1 MRNQYIEN
9 VCEML
14 RRKGLAEKYE
24 HPGVYCI
31 KLKDQIVYIGKS
43 KNMLERVAAHY
54 VGINTGSEC
63 KYRIIWEAAHQLD
76 CAIEFDVLYYAQQT
90 SKEDIVEEIEDLNIE
105 ETNKNTNKII
115 KNSPVGLFF
124 CFQSTITYTGFSL
137 TSTDTQPSSSAVRL
151 LLTPS
156 MSPYTASIRVA
167 VSPSILN

>member
-1 MRNQYIEN
+1 MRNQYVEN

-54 VGINTGSEC
+54 VGINTGSER
-63 KYRIIWEAAHQLD
+63 KYRIIWDAAHQLD

-90 SKEDIVEEIEDLNIE
+90 SKEDIVEEIGQKEGELIRANRPVLNTQIPKASNWRSWEVKTLNTE
-105 ETNKNTNKII
+105 E
-115 KNSPVGLFF
+115 VL
-124 CFQSTITYTGFSL
+124 
-137 TSTDTQPSSSAVRL
+137 RL
-151 LLTPS
+151 L
-156 MSPYTASIRVA
+156 V
-167 VSPSILN
+167 NK